1 MINVIQ
7 VKINHMTIN
16 ETTVEYKGKN
26 PKKEDRKEKQNK
38 ERKGGRKQGR
48 KRLMVH
54 IVQKSG
60 CRHHSQYRG
69 RIPISV
75 LCYVIT

>member
-26 PKKEDRKEKQNK
+26 PRRKTGEKNRIKKEREGGNK
-38 ERKGGRKQGR
+38 EERD
-48 KRLMVH
+48 LWF
-54 IVQKSG
+54 ILCKSLEVG
-60 CRHHSQYRG
+60 ITHSTEAE
-69 RIPISV
+69 S
-75 LCYVIT
+75 L